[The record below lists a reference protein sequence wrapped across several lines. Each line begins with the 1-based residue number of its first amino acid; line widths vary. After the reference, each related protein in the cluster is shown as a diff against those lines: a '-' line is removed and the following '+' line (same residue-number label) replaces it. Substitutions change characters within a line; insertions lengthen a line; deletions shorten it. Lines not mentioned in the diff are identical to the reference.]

1 MADFE
6 LIGSTTRS
14 GIAVDEVEFDV
25 AGGPTASGYLL
36 GRNHDDGPQPV
47 VIGLHDERGDRAS
60 LLPDLAHLAARGF
73 LCLSV
78 DSPVTRRATAARDP
92 LGAFMSQ
99 FQIAATALNLLQ
111 DQSDH
116 THRPRATFLGRGLGG
131 EVAAS
136 VAALTGNVQA
146 VVAVAPLPDRS
157 SFVARSPHPL
167 AAGLRL
173 FHDDESIAKQVEGLR
188 PNRLVKQLEAAP
200 SIHWLLQVGDDDD
213 RLSDED
219 LAVFSL
225 SIPRHVRVK
234 HVAHTSDLST
244 MQARRFR
251 VDFVTEMAG

>member
-25 AGGPTASGYLL
+25 AGGPAASGYLL
-36 GRNHDDGPQPV
+36 GMNHEDGPQPV
-47 VIGLHDERGDRAS
+47 VIGLHDERGDKAS

-78 DSPVTRRATAARDP
+78 DGPITRRAAAARDP

-99 FQIAATALNLLQ
+99 FRIAVTALNLLQ

-116 THRPRATFLGRGLGG
+116 THRPRAAFLGRGLGG

-136 VAALTGNVQA
+136 VAALTGHVQA
-146 VVAVAPLPDRS
+146 VVAVASLPDRS
-157 SFVARSPHPL
+157 SFFARSPHPL

-173 FHDDESIAKQVEGLR
+173 FHDDESISKQVEGLR
-188 PNRLVKQLEAAP
+188 EHRLVKQLEAAP
-200 SIHWLLQVGDDDD
+200 STRWLLQVADDDD

-219 LAVFSL
+219 QALFSL
-225 SIPRHVRVK
+225 SIPRTVRVK
-234 HVAHTSDLST
+234 HVAHGTDLST
-244 MQARRFR
+244 PQTRRAR
-251 VDFVTEMAG
+251 VDFVTEMTS